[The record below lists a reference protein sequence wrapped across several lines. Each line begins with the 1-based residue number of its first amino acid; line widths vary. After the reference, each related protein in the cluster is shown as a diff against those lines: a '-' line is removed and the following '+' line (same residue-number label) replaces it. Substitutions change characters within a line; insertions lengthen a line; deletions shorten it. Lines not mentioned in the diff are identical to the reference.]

1 MKNNFKSK
9 NKNNTKK
16 SFNNKEGG
24 FSNHNKKY
32 DNKTDGIYITGKNVV
47 FEAIKSNI
55 DILEILVCDDEQ
67 NELYNRIDNTDSTEK
82 YKNIIK
88 ILDQDKFN
96 NIVSKIS
103 HNKDQKIIARIK
115 NYEYCTP
122 IDIIEY
128 AHLKDEKPFIII
140 LDEITDP
147 MNFGS
152 IIRSANLA
160 GVHGIIIKEKNSC
173 EVNNLVA
180 NASSGAVFHTK
191 IARVTNLS
199 RTIEDLKK
207 EGMWFAA
214 ADMDGENIY
223 ESNITLPLGLVIG
236 SEGFGI
242 SRLVKEKCDYVVSI
256 PMKGDIDSLNASV
269 SAGILMFEIIRKNN
283 YNK

>member
-1 MKNNFKSK
+1 MKNNYKNQNK
-9 NKNNTKK
+9 NKIKK
-16 SFNNKEGG
+16 SFNNKEGS
-24 FSNHNKKY
+24 FSNHNNKY

-47 FEAIKSNI
+47 LEAIKSNT
-55 DILEILVCDDEQ
+55 DILEILICDEEQ
-67 NELYNRIDNTDSTEK
+67 NELYNKIDNIEK

-96 NIVSKIS
+96 NIVSKIP
-103 HNKDQKIIARIK
+103 HNKEQKIIARIK

-128 AHLKDEKPFIII
+128 ARSKDEKPFIII

-160 GVHGIIIKEKNSC
+160 GVHGIIIKEKNNC

-180 NASSGAVFHTK
+180 GASSGAVFHTK
-191 IARVTNLS
+191 IAKVTNLS

-207 EGMWFAA
+207 EGMWFAS

-223 ESNITLPLGLVIG
+223 ESNITLPIGLVIG

-242 SRLVKEKCDYVVSI
+242 SRLVKEKCDYIVSI

>member
-1 MKNNFKSK
+1 MKNNYKNQNK
-9 NKNNTKK
+9 NKIKK
-16 SFNNKEGG
+16 SFNNKEGS
-24 FSNHNKKY
+24 FSNHNNKY

-47 FEAIKSNI
+47 LEAIKSNT
-55 DILEILVCDDEQ
+55 DILEILVCDEEQ
-67 NELYNRIDNTDSTEK
+67 NELYNKIDNIEK

-96 NIVSKIS
+96 NIVSKIP
-103 HNKDQKIIARIK
+103 HNKEQKIIARIK

-128 AHLKDEKPFIII
+128 ARSKDEKPFIII

-160 GVHGIIIKEKNSC
+160 GVHGIIIKEKNNC

-180 NASSGAVFHTK
+180 GASSGAVFHTK
-191 IARVTNLS
+191 IAKVTNLS
-199 RTIEDLKK
+199 RAIEDLKK

-223 ESNITLPLGLVIG
+223 ESNITLPIGLVIG

>member
-1 MKNNFKSK
+1 MKNNYKNQNK
-9 NKNNTKK
+9 NKIKK
-16 SFNNKEGG
+16 SFNNKEGS
-24 FSNHNKKY
+24 FSNHNNKY

-47 FEAIKSNI
+47 LEAIKSNV
-55 DILEILVCDDEQ
+55 DILEILVCDEEQ
-67 NELYNRIDNTDSTEK
+67 NELYNRIDNIEK

-96 NIVSKIS
+96 NIVSKIP
-103 HNKDQKIIARIK
+103 HNKEQKIIARIK

-128 AHLKDEKPFIII
+128 ARSKDEKPFIII

-160 GVHGIIIKEKNSC
+160 GVHGIIIKEKNNC

-180 NASSGAVFHTK
+180 GASSGAVFHTK
-191 IARVTNLS
+191 IAKVTNLS

-223 ESNITLPLGLVIG
+223 ESNITLPIGLVIG

-269 SAGILMFEIIRKNN
+269 SAGILMFELIRKNN